1 MSKLIELANRMY
13 LEAYFARVN
22 WHAHLLPLVKT
33 SVQEFSSELKKLNLK
48 EPYLSVLSEDVRKGY
63 FDHQESEIWGDSI
76 TVSLG
81 CRPIPARAVAPVK
94 GRSKVLSEDQA
105 SLVISQSVSG
115 SVVALIYPP
124 SSEVA
129 KPLKPYYMVDFWSNP
144 GEIRSVHIKNLLQL
158 MSETDMFCGAAIYP
172 NKRGTKLLTKL
183 QAKDAILANG
193 GSRIWVWLQ
202 YIFQA
207 TKGVLRLYG
216 IGKPVAP

>member
-1 MSKLIELANRMY
+1 MSKLIEIADHMY

-22 WHAHLLPLVKT
+22 WYAHLLPLVKT
-33 SVQEFSSELKKLNLK
+33 SVQKFSSELKKLNLK

-76 TVSLG
+76 TISFG

-129 KPLKPYYMVDFWSNP
+129 KPLKPYYMVDFWCNP
-144 GEIRSVHIKNLLQL
+144 GEIRSVHIQNLLQL
-158 MSETDMFCGAAIYP
+158 MNETNMFCGAAIYP

-183 QAKDAILANG
+183 TAKDTILANG

-202 YIFQA
+202 YILQA